1 MNTPI
6 TNVTLT
12 VLVLLYI
19 FLSVNVINYR
29 RKNKINLGD
38 QSDNKILRK
47 IRMHANFAE
56 YAPIGLL
63 IVFLLEFNN
72 ANPALIQTT
81 ALLLVIGR
89 FLHPYSIS
97 ENNKFGLLRPIS
109 MALTFTSLLI
119 GSGTLLFL
127 TLNA

>member
-6 TNVTLT
+6 ANVTLIL
-12 VLVLLYI
+12 LVLLYI

-38 QSDNKILRK
+38 QSDYQILRK

-56 YAPIGLL
+56 YAPIG
-63 IVFLLEFNN
+63 IIIIFLLEFNS
-72 ANPALIQTT
+72 ANPVLTQTT
-81 ALLLVIGR
+81 AVLLVIGR

-109 MALTFTSLLI
+109 MALTFTSLLV

-127 TLNA
+127 TFYS